1 MSRYY
6 NVYTATEIDKPQDYL
21 IHYGRKGMH
30 WGQHLPDILAFL
42 TGTGR
47 RKTKAHEL
55 STTKR
60 SRSHT
65 TKAKAQKVR
74 KESLQKAKK
83 KTKSSA
89 KTEEMKAKKK
99 TKSSVK
105 TEEMKAINDVVKHGE
120 ARDVLKVANKLTPD
134 QQKYVL
140 NRFQF
145 RQSLVNYSKQDYAE
159 KQQRAQSVID
169 TLDKMSTAGKRA
181 VDIYNVGAGFYNAF
195 SGENAKKL
203 NLVNSNPGGGGKKK
217 KKGGDDDDDEGKS
230 AFEKAM
236 NRAKNYVS

>member
-1 MSRYY
+1 MLIQSKKTNWNGGYQLSRYY
-6 NVYTATEIDKPQDYL
+6 NVYTATEIDNPQDYL

-30 WGQHLPDILAFL
+30 WGQHLPDILALL

-47 RKTKAHEL
+47 RRTKAHEL

-60 SRSHT
+60 SKAHT

-89 KTEEMKAKKK
+89 KTEEMKA
-99 TKSSVK
+99 
-105 TEEMKAINDVVKHGE
+105 INDVVKHGE
-120 ARDVLKVANKLTPD
+120 ARDVLKVANKLTPE

-203 NLVNSNPGGGGKKK
+203 NLVNSNPGRKKK
-217 KKGGDDDDDEGKS
+217 KKGGDDNDDEGNS

>member
-30 WGQHLPDILAFL
+30 WGQHLPDILALL

-47 RKTKAHEL
+47 RRIKAHEL

-60 SRSHT
+60 SKAHT
-65 TKAKAQKVR
+65 AKAKAQKVR

-89 KTEEMKAKKK
+89 
-99 TKSSVK
+99 K

-203 NLVNSNPGGGGKKK
+203 NLVNSNPGGKKK
-217 KKGGDDDDDEGKS
+217 KKGGDDNDDEGNS